1 MPMVNPF
8 DRTFFKFLF
17 GFLIILGLSF
27 CVLFFANQSA
37 GSTAVDTSALTATQ
51 K

>member
-1 MPMVNPF
+1 MVNPF

-17 GFLIILGLSF
+17 GFIIILALSF

-37 GSTAVDTSALTATQ
+37 GSTAVDTDSLTVTQ